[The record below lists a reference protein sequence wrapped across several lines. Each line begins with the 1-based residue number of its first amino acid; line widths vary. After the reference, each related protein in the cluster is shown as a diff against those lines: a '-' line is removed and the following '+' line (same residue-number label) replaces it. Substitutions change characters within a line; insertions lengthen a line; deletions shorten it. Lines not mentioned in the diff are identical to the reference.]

1 MSFREKSAWVCL
13 ITTLAIFVPYFVY
26 VFRLVAQPD
35 FAASDIVTALVAA
48 IGVQTAVNVAAHIA
62 IAVRARGCRPDER
75 DAAIEARSVQGAYYI
90 LAGLVCAGVL
100 PLMIWGRAYSIL
112 FFSQLLLL
120 TFVAAETARYVGQVI
135 RYRASG

>member
-1 MSFREKSAWVCL
+1 MSYREKSAWLCL

-35 FAASDIVTALVAA
+35 LTAPDIVGALVAA
-48 IGVQTAVNVAAHIA
+48 IALQTAVNVAAHIA

-100 PLMIWGRAYSIL
+100 PLMIWGRAHSIL

-120 TFVAAETARYVGQVI
+120 SFVAAETARYIGQVI
-135 RYRASG
+135 RYRASA